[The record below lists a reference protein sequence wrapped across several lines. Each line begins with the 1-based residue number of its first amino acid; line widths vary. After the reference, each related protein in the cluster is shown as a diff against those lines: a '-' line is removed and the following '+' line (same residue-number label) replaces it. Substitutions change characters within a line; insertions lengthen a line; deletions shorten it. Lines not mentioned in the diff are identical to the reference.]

1 MVSATDITTFLNQH
15 ELDQDAWEQI
25 LPIVYQQL
33 KHLARQVK
41 SNHQSGQTL
50 NTTALVHDVYLKIK
64 RNGKLN
70 VQGSKHFY
78 RLAAQAMRQILI
90 DAARAKLTAKRQAQ
104 VVEWEDEFTITLLE
118 KPGTSAADLL
128 AIDEALSELK
138 QVDEKLVQIVEL
150 HFFAGYGFAQ
160 VADILA
166 VSESTIYRDW
176 KKARAWLYAYLNT
189 ENPPA

>member
-1 MVSATDITTFLNQH
+1 MVSASDITTFLNQH
-15 ELDQDAWEQI
+15 ELDKDAWEQI
-25 LPIVYQQL
+25 LPLVYQQL

-64 RNGKLN
+64 KNGTLN

-118 KPGTSAADLL
+118 KPGTTAAELL
-128 AIDEALSELK
+128 SIDQALTELK
-138 QVDEKLVQIVEL
+138 LMDDGMAQIVEL
-150 HFFAGYGFAQ
+150 HFFAGYAFSQ
-160 VADILA
+160 IADILE
-166 VSESTIYRDW
+166 VSESTVYRDW

-189 ENPPA
+189 

>member
-1 MVSATDITTFLNQH
+1 MVSAADITTFLNQH

-50 NTTALVHDVYLKIK
+50 NTTALVHDVYIKIK
-64 RNGKLN
+64 RNGNLN

-138 QVDEKLVQIVEL
+138 QMDEQLVQIVEL

-160 VADILA
+160 IAEILGI
-166 VSESTIYRDW
+166 SESTIYRDW

-189 ENPPA
+189 ENTAN

>member
-1 MVSATDITTFLNQH
+1 LDAPSDITVFLNQN
-15 ELDQDAWEQI
+15 ELDESAWEHV

-41 SNHQSGQTL
+41 SNHRSGNTL

-64 RNGKLN
+64 KNGKLN

-78 RLAAQAMRQILI
+78 RLVARAMRQILI

-104 VVEWEDEFTITLLE
+104 MVEWEDEFTITLLE
-118 KPGTSAADLL
+118 QSGTTASEVVSS
-128 AIDEALSELK
+128 DEALSAMK
-138 QVDEKLVQIVEL
+138 QIDEKLAYIVEL

-160 VADILA
+160 IAEILD
-166 VSESTIYRDW
+166 VSESTVYRDW
-176 KKARAWLYAYLNT
+176 KKARAWLYAHLK
-189 ENPPA
+189 EE